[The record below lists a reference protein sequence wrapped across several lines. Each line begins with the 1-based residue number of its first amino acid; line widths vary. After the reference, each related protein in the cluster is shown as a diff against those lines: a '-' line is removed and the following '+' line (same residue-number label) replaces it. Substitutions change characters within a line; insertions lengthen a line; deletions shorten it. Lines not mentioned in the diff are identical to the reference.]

1 MAKIIV
7 RRDQHAEMRR
17 LHPKPAYSRVVG
29 FFLSVPQDGEW
40 HYATTP
46 PLGSDIWLMR
56 VAVRHCPRAAN
67 TANFTSYEVM
77 AGDEKANVLED
88 IGNWERVLP
97 HVTDGGPH
105 YTMKLGDGCIEVV
118 EEMMQLYLGR
128 TRRFGILAKRTGA
141 GEDHLYTTF
150 LVSEG

>member
-1 MAKIIV
+1 
-7 RRDQHAEMRR
+7 
-17 LHPKPAYSRVVG
+17 
-29 FFLSVPQDGEW
+29 
-40 HYATTP
+40 
-46 PLGSDIWLMR
+46 
-56 VAVRHCPRAAN
+56 
-67 TANFTSYEVM
+67 M